1 MNRFAPFMVIYCFI
15 FVAVCQAAPS
25 FKINWDDLKPVIS
38 AQDDPMSDLSDEEL
52 EFVEWIMYLRA
63 TLPAEVD
70 IVNQEL
76 YDEVNTALPK
86 LKEKGLDVDVLI
98 EQRKIRATMVNNK
111 LDGQQVELSGYLLP
125 LDFSGKSV
133 SEFLLVPYIG
143 ACIHT
148 PPPPPNQI
156 VHAVSKTPTPYSS
169 DDFFRPVSVF
179 GKMKVQS
186 LSKNLFLVDGKSD
199 IDIGYSISVEKI
211 ENFTP

>member
-1 MNRFAPFMVIYCFI
+1 MRRCTVFIVMCCFM
-15 FVAVCQAAPS
+15 FVGFCQAAPPQ
-25 FKINWDDLKPVIS
+25 KIKWDDLLPELS
-38 AQDDPMSDLSDEEL
+38 AEAGPMSRLTDEEL

-70 IVNQEL
+70 PINQEL
-76 YDEVNTALPK
+76 YDEMNKALPE
-86 LKEKGLDVDVLI
+86 LKAKGFDVDVLI
-98 EQRKIRATMVNNK
+98 EQKKIRAKMVNKN
-111 LDGQQVELSGYLLP
+111 LDGKRVELSGYLLP

-156 VHAVSKTPTPYSS
+156 VHAISKTPTPYDA

-186 LSKNLFLVDGKSD
+186 LSKNLYLTDGTSD
-199 IDIGYSISVEKI
+199 IDIGYAISVEKI
-211 ENFTP
+211 EDFTP

>member
-1 MNRFAPFMVIYCFI
+1 MKGFTQFI
-15 FVAVCQAAPS
+15 VVCCCMFVTVCQAATPMEI
-25 FKINWDDLKPVIS
+25 KWDDLMPVIS
-38 AQDDPMSDLSDEEL
+38 AQDDPMSGLSDEEL

-70 IVNQEL
+70 PANQEL
-76 YDEVNTALPK
+76 YDELNKALPE

-98 EQRKIRATMVNNK
+98 EQRKIRATMVNKK
-111 LDGQQVELSGYLLP
+111 LDGQQVKLSGYLLP

-156 VHAVSKTPTPYSS
+156 VHAVSKNPTPYTS

-186 LSKNLFLVDGKSD
+186 LSKNLFLIDGKSD

-211 ENFTP
+211 EDFTP